1 MWVALKVAAKI
12 QSQSAADD
20 AGDKVTE
27 TANDTGN
34 LYVYTDFVGDTI
46 AMWTPL
52 GFSIT
57 PDTSAPSEFG
67 EPVYASKSDLIDHL
81 SSQMSSLSSIDDFQT
96 MLQFGSGFGALG
108 AVFGSLTGI
117 FGIILSG
124 ASTALNFYALA
135 AIPMILLATLGGL
148 SIVFAFETGPI
159 ISGLQS
165 VILSVSSITNWLLYP
180 ILTTLLI
187 FWQAGY
193 GIYVSF
199 LRVTVY
205 GANIPWRTL
214 FECTLDFG
222 LDILTQ
228 ASNVFAQFGYM
239 LAFFVSNNPLF
250 IEIPALTF
258 FESVWGLVAT
268 VWAFPVLCSCLTLQ
282 YIVGGFGLVFANP
295 SIAMASNNLV
305 NFAWSIPTVF
315 LIRPILTS
323 TIPSIERPYE
333 LQTGTL
339 NEFFGSLIGVV
350 SGYFGGIVESLTGW
364 LVDVQLSFPFLLLAI
379 FLLGALGGGTL
390 AVILILALATWVNYA
405 RIVRAQVLSI
415 KNQGYVEA
423 AHATGASVGR
433 VLFVHILPNTLAPIC
448 VVASFSMAQAIL
460 TEAGL
465 SFLGVGLDPSTPSWG
480 TMLNDGRD
488 YLLTAWWISTMPGI
502 AIGFTVLGV
511 MLFGEGLREL
521 LDPRG
526 MR

>member
-1 MWVALKVAAKI
+1 MSFWARLLRCPPARRGLVMLLVMVVVAVAAPLLAPADPWKV
-12 QSQSAADD
+12 QPAARLLPPLSRSAVDGAD
-20 AGDKVTE
+20 ASGPGT
-27 TANDTGN
+27 TTLHLLG
-34 LYVYTDFVGDTI
+34 TDSVGRDV
-46 AMWTPL
+46 L
-52 GFSIT
+52 SR
-57 PDTSAPSEFG
+57 
-67 EPVYASKSDLIDHL
+67 LIY
-81 SSQMSSLSSIDDFQT
+81 
-96 MLQFGSGFGALG
+96 GSR
-108 AVFGSLTGI
+108 VSLTVG
-117 FGIILSG
+117 FAAMVLS
-124 ASTALNFYALA
+124 AL
-135 AIPMILLATLGGL
+135 
-148 SIVFAFETGPI
+148 
-159 ISGLQS
+159 
-165 VILSVSSITNWLLYP
+165 
-180 ILTTLLI
+180 
-187 FWQAGY
+187 
-193 GIYVSF
+193 
-199 LRVTVY
+199 
-205 GANIPWRTL
+205 
-214 FECTLDFG
+214 
-222 LDILTQ
+222 
-228 ASNVFAQFGYM
+228 
-239 LAFFVSNNPLF
+239 
-250 IEIPALTF
+250 
-258 FESVWGLVAT
+258 
-268 VWAFPVLCSCLTLQ
+268 
-282 YIVGGFGLVFANP
+282 
-295 SIAMASNNLV
+295 
-305 NFAWSIPTVF
+305 
-315 LIRPILTS
+315 
-323 TIPSIERPYE
+323 
-333 LQTGTL
+333 
-339 NEFFGSLIGVV
+339 FGSLIGVV